1 MILCLLELRFKGC
14 LATVAVTA
22 GTPLILLC
30 KLLKIG
36 DGKWHHGNND
46 YTEAGVC
53 NAASQFH
60 SGGVNYTK
68 KEIKYL
74 SLSWTLVTDISF
86 LYFSCDFPGML
97 VQYMLIL

>member
-1 MILCLLELRFKGC
+1 MILCLLELRFKRC

-46 YTEAGVC
+46 STEAGVC
-53 NAASQFH
+53 NAAFQFDV
-60 SGGVNYTK
+60 GGVNYKRK
-68 KEIKYL
+68 KKL
-74 SLSWTLVTDISF
+74 VFNSLGL
-86 LYFSCDFPGML
+86 
-97 VQYMLIL
+97 

>member
-36 DGKWHHGNND
+36 DGKWRHGNNE

-53 NAASQFH
+53 HAASQFNV
-60 SGGVNYTK
+60 GGVNYKIIIIIITI
-68 KEIKYL
+68 IK
-74 SLSWTLVTDISF
+74 IFHSF
-86 LYFSCDFPGML
+86 GLW
-97 VQYMLIL
+97 

>member
-1 MILCLLELRFKGC
+1 MVQNEENRGGGAENRHLRNFSSTILCLLELRFKGC

-53 NAASQFH
+53 SAP
-60 SGGVNYTK
+60 
-68 KEIKYL
+68 L
-74 SLSWTLVTDISF
+74 SL
-86 LYFSCDFPGML
+86 ML
-97 VQYMLIL
+97 EV

>member
-46 YTEAGVC
+46 YIEAGVS
-53 NAASQFH
+53 NAAFQLNG
-60 SGGVNYTK
+60 GGVNCNK
-68 KEIKYL
+68 KKKSTLYL
-74 SLSWTLVTDISF
+74 S
-86 LYFSCDFPGML
+86 FS
-97 VQYMLIL
+97 